1 MYSNLNGLM
10 RIRTGP
16 LNVLVKRESIVFRI
30 FMISRTLSIK
40 FIFTKQIIIINE
52 NNCYGITVGAGYI
65 STSSETSGSK
75 WETVWRRVVLCLTCL
90 ASSSLYIVIDWV
102 MREMLDK
109 RRGLCWNLT
118 TVLKDLDYSNNW
130 CHTLSKQ
137 TQWHPGED
145 ILPSWH
151 TCR

>member
-16 LNVLVKRESIVFRI
+16 LNVSVKRESIVFRI
-30 FMISRTLSIK
+30 FIISRTLSIK
-40 FIFTKQIIIINE
+40 FIFTKQIITINE
-52 NNCYGITVGAGYI
+52 KNCYGITVAAGYI
-65 STSSETSGSK
+65 STSSETCGSK
-75 WETVWRRVVLCLTCL
+75 RETVWRRVVLCLTCV
-90 ASSSLYIVIDWV
+90 ASSSLYVIDWV

-130 CHTLSKQ
+130 YHTLSKQ

-151 TCR
+151 R